1 MRNIIG
7 LGIAFAI
14 AATCAGI
21 FGCER
26 KADENRTR
34 TSSAT
39 SQPTAAPSE
48 AELAAARKAVGGGL
62 TASGTAAGTAA
73 GLPPGHP
80 SLTPGDAAPP
90 APTPS
95 SSAKSLKLDTPAS
108 WQSTPPA
115 NPSRLAQYTLPT
127 TAPGQA
133 VTELVVTA
141 FPRTA
146 GMADPASN
154 IARWK
159 GQFTTVDGQPL
170 PDAAVATEEK
180 LLSDMPLHVARMT
193 GRYAVS
199 PSMGGTGQ
207 ASDMDY
213 RLLAAM
219 LISQDRVYFLKLVG
233 PVAAVTAAEADF
245 DKVIESMRL
254 E

>member
-7 LGIAFAI
+7 LSFAFAV

-39 SQPTAAPSE
+39 AESPAAPSE
-48 AELAAARKAVGGGL
+48 AELAAARKAVSGGL
-62 TASGTAAGTAA
+62 TASSAPA

-80 SLTPGDAAPP
+80 PLTQGDAALP

-115 NPSRLAQYTLPT
+115 NPSRLAQYTLPAT
-127 TAPGQA
+127 SPGQA

-193 GRYAVS
+193 GRYAVA

-233 PVAAVTAAEADF
+233 PVAAVTAAEPDF